1 MTGEKKNGEVNPTPR
16 RRHSAIGSGIHF
28 PAPCVGLHSTP
39 LALPVQ
45 CRAAC
50 DPPRHSG
57 RAVSIVPRAPI
68 NSSRTRIH
76 QHSTNTRIHS
86 PRPLTA
92 DAAATAASPM
102 SAPHPIAVAARP
114 QPVAVAA
121 AYPTDPAS
129 TFAAAAA
136 AGAISVTAIRVQPTA
151 GQQWDGAAAT
161 MQAGPSGAAAASPA
175 AASSSSSV
183 ASRRRGYWYWQRWP
197 GRNQPFGCF
206 GHVVLLARDHATLLT
221 NVAII
226 LVNGAVFLA
235 LVARHVHA
243 AVVAVG
249 VIITAAPL
257 LMLALTTFTE
267 PGIIPRKKLSDY
279 PSSADP
285 VPGNNGSA
293 NEREA
298 PVAAVILF
306 ASLNSH
312 QQLCAPSCLRSSSP
326 LYPAPTGLLENIEVP
341 LKWCKTCAI
350 WSD

>member
-1 MTGEKKNGEVNPTPR
+1 
-16 RRHSAIGSGIHF
+16 
-28 PAPCVGLHSTP
+28 
-39 LALPVQ
+39 
-45 CRAAC
+45 
-50 DPPRHSG
+50 
-57 RAVSIVPRAPI
+57 
-68 NSSRTRIH
+68 
-76 QHSTNTRIHS
+76 
-86 PRPLTA
+86 
-92 DAAATAASPM
+92 
-102 SAPHPIAVAARP
+102 
-114 QPVAVAA
+114 
-121 AYPTDPAS
+121 
-129 TFAAAAA
+129 
-136 AGAISVTAIRVQPTA
+136 
-151 GQQWDGAAAT
+151 
-161 MQAGPSGAAAASPA
+161 MQGTSGAVAASPA
-175 AASSSSSV
+175 AASSSSV

-235 LVARHVHA
+235 LVARHVHP

-298 PVAAVILF
+298 AAWSAALLLLWPVFSHRSVLIGGCVR
-306 ASLNSH
+306 SLLSALA
-312 QQLCAPSCLRSSSP
+312 Q
-326 LYPAPTGLLENIEVP
+326 PTVPCPDGLAGEH
-341 LKWCKTCAI
+341 
-350 WSD
+350 